1 MKLQAAGVWTDDESP
16 AVRLLGGRTPQ
27 LMAYR
32 SFSPS
37 EPSEVPSNHGDPLG
51 HPWHYGPVAVKA
63 LKPLSEP
70 ERRAEE
76 LAKSYLN
83 ANIMGSVLVLQLF
96 ETLEEVQQLFTR
108 AARRKPRGKA
118 TSWTTGAF
126 THGGVSGLRDGAKRL
141 PNVTRFLAKF
151 AGEFMGAEQ
160 FATVVIQRNGGGK
173 AHRDFH
179 NFPGSRNWLCPLT
192 SFEGGG
198 LWTQLEGSEEKEGSF
213 EVVEKEVKPSLRVQ
227 GRVRETKKGEVFSF
241 NPMMWHEVQPHAG
254 DRVMVIA
261 YTPRLS
267 NLDGAE
273 ADYLKDLGFPI
284 FGEEETQSLHDQ
296 VVPDPP
302 GDVARGT

>member
-1 MKLQAAGVWTDDESP
+1 MRANAEDPDSTVPLASVEASFPAPSRRVTGKRPLVAHEARHEEDLVEPSEVPSNHGDPLGHDIGHSEAAGAWTDDESP

-27 LMAYR
+27 LMAHR
-32 SFSPS
+32 SFNPS

-51 HPWHYGPVAVKA
+51 HLWHHGPVAVKA

-70 ERRAEE
+70 EHRAEE
-76 LAKSYLN
+76 LAKSYLD

-118 TSWTTGAF
+118 TSWATGAF

-151 AGEFMGAEQ
+151 AREFMGAEQ

-173 AHRDFH
+173 AHRDFHNFH

-213 EVVEKEVKPSLRVQ
+213 EVVEKEVKPSLHVQ
-227 GRVRETKKGEVFSF
+227 RR
-241 NPMMWHEVQPHAG
+241 
-254 DRVMVIA
+254 
-261 YTPRLS
+261 PRR
-267 NLDGAE
+267 
-273 ADYLKDLGFPI
+273 
-284 FGEEETQSLHDQ
+284 
-296 VVPDPP
+296 
-302 GDVARGT
+302 ARCSPSIP